1 MYTDYFGLKEDP
13 FSIAPNPQYFFMSQG
28 HREALAHLLYGIK
41 NEGGFVLLTGEVGT
55 GKTTV
60 CRLFLE
66 LVPADTE
73 TAFILN
79 PKLTAE
85 ELLASICDE
94 FGIEYP
100 PDTTSIKV
108 FVSLISD
115 FCLKVH
121 EKGRKTVL
129 IIEEA
134 QNLKP
139 DVLEQIRLLTNLETR
154 ERKLLQIIMLGQPEL
169 RDLLAKPELR
179 QLSQRIT
186 ARYHLGSLSKKEI
199 LAYVNYRLSVAGLL
213 RGNPFTPWALRSL
226 FSLTKGVPRM
236 INIILDRALLGA
248 FAQGK
253 DRVDRRTLMTAA
265 REVSGLTMVPRSR
278 PLFQA
283 ALGGFILLV
292 CAAAVFGFYH
302 RSAGTRLWPKAL
314 FRATAHETSRH
325 IEGSPLKA
333 ETHKT
338 ATSDLLSDK
347 DEAYRTL
354 FWKWH
359 IDYTPGA
366 NLTACQQAAGK
377 GLYCLKA
384 KGTLAN
390 LRQIDRPAIL
400 VMNNKGSQKQYAV
413 LTGLEEKTATLTRGR
428 NVETVDI
435 GQVES
440 SWTGEYLLIWR
451 GVPKLDQSLKLGSR
465 GALVAWL
472 DRRLAVIQGRPAGT
486 GYKQVYDEEI
496 MKQVRE
502 FQESAGLHADGIAGP
517 KTLIQIAAISG
528 EDGPVLQRKDAR

>member
-1 MYTDYFGLKEDP
+1 MYTDYFGLKEEP
-13 FSIAPNPQYFFMSQG
+13 FSIAPNPQYFFMSRG

-66 LVPADTE
+66 LIPSDTE

-85 ELLASICDE
+85 ELLASVCDE

-100 PDTTSIKV
+100 PGTTSIKV
-108 FVSLISD
+108 FVSLISG
-115 FCLKVH
+115 FLLKAH
-121 EKGRKTVL
+121 EKGQKAVL

-186 ARYHLGSLSKKEI
+186 ARYHLGSLSKKEV
-199 LAYVNYRLSVAGLL
+199 LAYVSYRLSVAGLL
-213 RGNPFTPWALRSL
+213 RGNPFTASALSSL

-248 FAQGK
+248 FAEGK
-253 DRVDRRTLMTAA
+253 ERVDRRTLMTAA
-265 REVSGLTMVPRSR
+265 REVSGLPTAPRR
-278 PLFQA
+278 RLIFQT

-292 CAAAVFGFYH
+292 CAAAVFGFYY
-302 RSAGTRLWPKAL
+302 RSTGARVWPKL
-314 FRATAHETSRH
+314 PFRATAQVTSPP
-325 IEGSPLKA
+325 IQGSPYK
-333 ETHKT
+333 EKRHKT
-338 ATSDLLSDK
+338 VTSHLLSDK

-354 FWKWH
+354 FWKWQ

-366 NLTACQQAAGK
+366 NLAACEQAAK
-377 GLYCLKA
+377 QGLYCLKA

-390 LRQIDRPAIL
+390 IRQIDRPVIL
-400 VMNNKGSQKQYAV
+400 VLKNKGGGQQYAA
-413 LTGLEEKTATLTRGR
+413 LTGLQEKTATLTRGR
-428 NVETVDI
+428 DTETVDI
-435 GQVES
+435 GQIES
-440 SWTGEYLLIWR
+440 AWTGEYLLLWR
-451 GVPKLDQSLKLGSR
+451 GVPKLGQSLKPGSR

-472 DRRLAVIQGRPAGT
+472 DRRLAIIQGRPPRT
-486 GYKQVYDEEI
+486 GDEQVYDEEI
-496 MKQVRE
+496 MKQVRV
-502 FQESAGLHADGIAGP
+502 FQESAGLEADGIAGP
-517 KTLIQIAAISG
+517 KTLLQIAAIAG
-528 EDGPVLQRKDAR
+528 EDGPVLQSKDAR